1 MLVLVLL
8 GPAAVGCSAGGGG
21 AGPEA
26 TGSGSAAV
34 PVQTVAAQEA
44 AAGPAVAD
52 AGSED
57 DAAAGGAMSAEDAQ
71 AALVEAGLAADAG
84 ETASD
89 GEAGESAGTAPRVDA
104 ASQTLF
110 DGICAVCHGDD
121 GTGRIGLDLTIS
133 TLTPEEV
140 RDVLLY
146 GRPET
151 QMAGFA
157 EILSESEID
166 SLVAFVA
173 SLRRRG

>member
-1 MLVLVLL
+1 MLVVVLL
-8 GPAAVGCSAGGGG
+8 GLAAVGCSGGDGG

-26 TGSGSAAV
+26 TGSAAA

-44 AAGPAVAD
+44 AGGPAVVD

-71 AALVEAGLAADAG
+71 AALVEAGLAADAA

-89 GEAGESAGTAPRVDA
+89 GDAGESAGSAPRVDA

-110 DGICAVCHGDD
+110 DDICAVCHGDD

-133 TLTPEEV
+133 TLAPEEV
-140 RDVLLY
+140 RNVLLY

-166 SLVAFVA
+166 SLVAFVT